1 MSGRI
6 ATFSRVRSFH
16 TLLRVAMAAL
26 LLASSAATTCAQT
39 TSATIVG
46 TLTDSSGARIA
57 GGSIT
62 VKDLGTGIEQKAVS
76 DAQGEYVIPDLKAA
90 HYSITFSMTGF
101 RPYVMSDVELL
112 VAQRATLDATLQIG
126 DSTQVVTVNTTA
138 PIVDTTV
145 SHIGQVVNTTTIEHV
160 PLNGRSFWQLTN
172 MVPGVTYTPAG
183 QNLNLNGASLRASV
197 VDVNVN
203 GGPPDQT
210 GWMLD
215 GAFITEMQGGGTI
228 IQPQVDAL
236 QEFNVLGAMT
246 QAEYGLTANMV
257 NTTTKSGSNQFHGE
271 VFEFIRNSAVE
282 AANFFYVRPTGAG
295 SNQKNEPLRRNQYGF
310 TLGGPIV
317 RDKAF
322 FFMDYERTG
331 LLEGLDYSSVVPTA
345 AERSGN
351 FSDLLP
357 KVINDPLTG
366 KPFPGNIIPAARL
379 AANPPG
385 VFFLNYLPLPNQV
398 RGTTSYN
405 TIAPSTTQTLQR
417 GDIRADY
424 HISDKNQIFGRYS
437 INDNTETDPNQFTT
451 LGVQPLESRGQNAT
465 ATLTHVWNSR
475 WLSDARA
482 SYYRSIFH
490 FSGILQG
497 TNFNQEA
504 GVQGFN
510 NTTPIFGFPEI
521 TMTNYASFLGS
532 PSNQLPKSNQH
543 RNLQF
548 ALSTTYSEGRHNV
561 KFGAGLTHERG
572 GFINGSSSTGIFNFT
587 GVYAGNS
594 FAEFLLGVPQSVTRD
609 YYKTLNGD
617 FGYYMN
623 WFIQDNYR
631 VTDRLTLNVGF
642 RLERNTF
649 YQGIDGGKTAWDPAT
664 QKIIVPSNYNPNAQL
679 LTPQLISL
687 FADRLEFTKNLGL
700 PNSIQPAEWDYIP
713 RVGLAFRPPD
723 LHKNITSVVRAGYG
737 IYELFT
743 DFNNINNEL
752 ASVPF
757 IASSTVINNASPAI
771 PQLTWA
777 NYFNGQPNVLPN
789 PNPGAPCSFG
799 LVLLSCSTPNS
810 QNGATNWRNQ
820 YVQQWTLGYQAQ
832 IASRTSFDVTYL
844 GTKTTHLNAAI
855 SNNDPAPGPGN
866 VQARRPYPQFGTMLY
881 DQNNSHANYNA
892 LQVKVEQRAF
902 HGLTLLASYA
912 YSKCMDQGTGATT
925 YYFLRYYAVC
935 NYNFPQ
941 VFSPSFNYALPF
953 GHGQAFLNR
962 GGWVNQA
969 AGGWELAGLWTLR
982 SGAPFT
988 PTIGTDVANTGISS
1002 EWPLLI
1008 GKPTLVHSPDCWFY
1022 VAGNS
1027 KCQALSPGTTSAYKD
1042 PPQYTYGTPLR
1053 NTLYSGTLN
1062 ELDFNIIKTFYVR
1075 EGISLEFHAEA
1086 FNLLNH
1092 PSFSAPSTNI
1102 DSSSGG
1108 QVSSTINSS
1117 RELQFAL
1124 KIHF

>member
-1 MSGRI
+1 MRGIVLAISSIR
-6 ATFSRVRSFH
+6 SVRLFIRGAIVAC
-16 TLLRVAMAAL
+16 LLVYSAAMAN
-26 LLASSAATTCAQT
+26 AQT
-39 TSATIVG
+39 TSATVVG
-46 TLTDSSGARIA
+46 TLTDSSGARVT
-57 GGSIT
+57 GGS
-62 VKDLGTGIEQKAVS
+62 VVVRDLATGIEQRAVT

-90 HYSITFSMTGF
+90 HYSVTFSMVGF
-101 RPYVMSDVELL
+101 RPFVMSDVELL
-112 VAQRATLDATLQIG
+112 VAQRATLDATLQVG
-126 DSTQVVTVNTTA
+126 DSNQVVTVTTLA

-145 SHIGQVVNTTTIEHV
+145 SEIGQVVNTTTIEHV

-197 VDVNVN
+197 VDVNIN

-228 IQPQVDAL
+228 IQPDVDAL
-236 QEFNVLGAMT
+236 QEFNVEGAMT
-246 QAEYGLTANMV
+246 PAEFGLTANMV
-257 NTTTKSGSNQFHGE
+257 NVTTRSGSNQFHGE

-282 AANFFYVRPTGAG
+282 AANYFYVRPVG

-310 TLGGPIV
+310 VLGGPIV
-317 RDKAF
+317 RNKAF
-322 FFMDYERTG
+322 FFVDYERTG
-331 LLEGLDYSSVVPTA
+331 LLEGLDYSNVVPSVP
-345 AERSGN
+345 ERTGD

-357 KVINDPLTG
+357 KVITDPLTG

-385 VFFLNYLPLPNQV
+385 VFFLNYEPLPNQL
-398 RGTTSYN
+398 RGTTHYN
-405 TIAPSTTQTLQR
+405 TIAPSTVQALQR
-417 GDIRADY
+417 GDARVDY

-437 INDNTETDPNQFTT
+437 INDNSETDPNQFAT
-451 LGVQPLESRGQNAT
+451 LGNQPLESRGQNAT
-465 ATLTHVWNSR
+465 ATLTHVWNTR

-490 FSGILQG
+490 FQGILQG

-510 NTTPIFGFPEI
+510 DTTPIFGFPEI

-548 ALSTTYSEGRHNV
+548 ALSTTYSEGRNNI
-561 KFGAGLTHERG
+561 KFGAGLAHERG
-572 GFINGSSSTGIFNFT
+572 GFINGSSSTGVFNFS
-587 GVYAGNS
+587 GIYSGNA
-594 FAEFLLGVPQSVTRD
+594 FAEFLLGIPASVTRD

-623 WFIQDNYR
+623 LYVQDSYR
-631 VTDRLTLNVGF
+631 MSERLTLNLGF
-642 RLERNTF
+642 RLERNTS
-649 YQGIDGGKTAWDPAT
+649 YQGINGGKTAFDLT
-664 QKIIVPSNYNPNAQL
+664 NQKIVVPSNFNHNAQL
-679 LTPQLISL
+679 LTPELLQL
-687 FADRLEFTKNLGL
+687 FPDRIEYTGSLGL
-700 PNSIQPAEWDYIP
+700 PNSIQPAEWDYVP
-713 RVGLAFRPPD
+713 RVGIAWRPPD
-723 LHKNITSVVRAGYG
+723 LSKNMTSVVRAGYG
-737 IYELFT
+737 IFQLFT

-757 IASSTVINNASPAI
+757 IASATVLNNSPPAV

-777 NYFNGQPNVLPN
+777 NYFQGQPNVLPN
-789 PNPGAPCSFG
+789 PHPGEACSFG
-799 LVLLSCSTPNS
+799 LVLDSCSTPNS
-810 QNGATNWRNQ
+810 QNGATSWRNQ
-820 YVQQWTLGYQAQ
+820 YVQQWTMAYQTQLAPGV
-832 IASRTSFDVTYL
+832 SFDVTYI
-844 GTKTTHLNAAI
+844 GTKTTHLNASV
-855 SNNDPAPGPGN
+855 SNNDPLPAPGN
-866 VQARRPYPQFGTMLY
+866 VQARRPYPQWGVMLY
-881 DQNNSHANYNA
+881 DDNNSHANYNA
-892 LQVKVEQRAF
+892 LQLKFEQRAW
-902 HGLTLLASYA
+902 HGLTLLAAYS
-912 YSKCMDQGTGATT
+912 YSKCMDQGNTGTR
-925 YYFLRYYAVC
+925 YYFLRQYAVC

-953 GHGQAFLNR
+953 GSGKAFLNR

-969 AGGWELAGLWTLR
+969 AGGWEVAGLWTLR

-988 PTIGTDVANTGISS
+988 PTIGTDVANTGVASQ
-1002 EWPLLI
+1002 WPLVV
-1008 GKPTLVHSPDCWFY
+1008 GKPKVIRNPDCWFY

-1027 KCQALSPGTTSAYKD
+1027 NCKTLSPGTTAAFVD
-1042 PPQYTYGTPLR
+1042 PPRYSYGTPVR
-1053 NTLYSGTLN
+1053 NLLYSGDLN
-1062 ELDFNIIKTFYVR
+1062 ELDFDLLKMFYIR
-1075 EGISLEFHAEA
+1075 ERFSLEFHAEA
-1086 FNLLNH
+1086 FNLMNH
-1092 PSFSAPSTNI
+1092 PSFAAPSTNI

-1108 QVSSTINSS
+1108 EVSSTINSS